1 MLDKEQIG
9 LLPSQPGV
17 YIMRSPSGEILY
29 VGKAKDIQKRIR
41 SHFSYRDGSL
51 ASPFVVHIEKIDY
64 VITDTDSEAFLLEY
78 NLIKKHRPPYNVK
91 LKDDK
96 RYPYLKITVNEIF
109 PRMYLIR
116 TVEADGSKY
125 FGPYPH
131 VTAAR
136 RTLSALHEIF
146 PLRTCKYESEKL
158 LHVRPC
164 IEYEMGR
171 CCAPC
176 GCLVTPDEYAE
187 LCRGVIEFVR
197 GHHERVT
204 RILRERMEMC
214 SQRLL
219 FEKASLYRD
228 IIQAA
233 EEFAQRQ
240 KMATRVGDNQ
250 DYIGYARVHDVACVL
265 VARRRNGR
273 IVGSSHHF
281 LDDFQNSSE
290 EEIISSFL
298 LQYYTQ
304 SPDFPHEIFV
314 SVNLPREDRETLEGW
329 FEELAETRV
338 TILRPSRGDHR
349 KMIQLAEKNSQ
360 ARATERFR
368 KLHGLDRE
376 VDTAVIA
383 LQEVLSLEALPLRI
397 EAYDISNT
405 HGEET
410 VASMIVFRDGKPQ
423 KSGYRRFQIR
433 GVEGVDDYASMREVL
448 HRRFTH
454 SEHCGE
460 KEAKRFA
467 EDPDLLVIDGGR
479 GQLSIALDVLNEL
492 GLAQFPV
499 VSLAKREEEIYLPE
513 EEEPLKL
520 DRRHE
525 GLRLLQ
531 RVRDEAHRFAINYH
545 RSRRGG
551 KMKRSA
557 LADIRG
563 IGPAKERLL
572 LKRFG
577 SLDKIRA
584 APLEEIAQVPG
595 VTEELART
603 IVRTLNTRPPSK

>member
-1 MLDKEQIG
+1 MINKEQIG
-9 LLPSQPGV
+9 LLPCQPGV
-17 YIMRSPSGEILY
+17 YIMRNTSGEILY
-29 VGKAKDIQKRIR
+29 VGKAKDIQKRAR

-51 ASPFVVHIEKIDY
+51 ASPFGIHVEKIDY

-78 NLIKKHRPPYNVK
+78 NFIKKHRPPYNVK

-96 RYPYLKITVNEIF
+96 RYPYLKITVNETF

-136 RTLSALHEIF
+136 RTLSVLYEIF
-146 PLRTCKYESEKL
+146 PLCTCKHKSENL
-158 LHVRPC
+158 ANVRPC

-176 GCLVTPDEYAE
+176 GPNPKVTAEEYAE

-197 GHHERVT
+197 GHREQVT
-204 RILRERMEMC
+204 RILRERMETC
-214 SQRLL
+214 SKSLL

-233 EEFAQRQ
+233 EEFSQRQ
-240 KMATRVGDNQ
+240 KMSTRVADNQ
-250 DYIGYARVHDVACVL
+250 DYIGYARVHDAACVL

-298 LQYYTQ
+298 LQYYSQ

-314 SVNLPREDRETLEGW
+314 HVSLPKEDHDTLETW
-329 FEELAETRV
+329 FEELAEHRV
-338 TILRPSRGDHR
+338 KILRPRRGNHR
-349 KMIQLAEKNSQ
+349 KMIQLAEKNSR
-360 ARATERFR
+360 ARATEQFR

-376 VDTAVIA
+376 VDTAIIA
-383 LQEVLSLEALPLRI
+383 LQEVLDLDALPIRI
-397 EAYDISNT
+397 EGYDISNT
-405 HGEET
+405 QGEET
-410 VASMIVFRDGKPQ
+410 VASMVVFRHGKPQ
-423 KSGYRRFQIR
+423 KSGYRRFKLRSI
-433 GVEGVDDYASMREVL
+433 EGVDDYASMREVL
-448 HRRFTH
+448 RRRFTH
-454 SEHCGE
+454 SERSSE
-460 KEAKRFA
+460 QEAKRFA
-467 EDPDLLVIDGGR
+467 EDPDLLLIDGGR
-479 GQLSIALDVLNEL
+479 GQLNTVLEVLNEL
-492 GLAQFPV
+492 RLTGFPV
-499 VSLAKREEEIYLPE
+499 VSLAKREEEIHLPE
-513 EEEPLKL
+513 QEQPLRL

-531 RVRDEAHRFAINYH
+531 RVRDEAHRFAIRYH
-545 RSRRGG
+545 RSRRGK

-557 LADIRG
+557 LANIPG

-572 LKRFG
+572 LKHFG
-577 SLDKIRA
+577 SLEKIRA
-584 APLEEIAQVPG
+584 ASVEEIARIRG
-595 VTEELART
+595 VTEELARE
-603 IVRTLNTRPPSK
+603 IVRTLN